1 MTFYIFTNYCSYNC
15 FSISSSDGQASKEI
29 QSIHIALVC
38 SRSQEKVNLNRRGE
52 HLMKF
57 SEGEGLVNVWIAE
70 ITQKGNLAQNG
81 FRDPIHNRLRPIK
94 GGQFRLINF
103 ASHFICV

>member
-1 MTFYIFTNYCSYNC
+1 
-15 FSISSSDGQASKEI
+15 
-29 QSIHIALVC
+29 
-38 SRSQEKVNLNRRGE
+38 
-52 HLMKF
+52 MKF